1 MIVQRKLS
9 FAKKGLLGYGG
20 AVAAV
25 VGRAIAR
32 CMASAQSIV
41 SSDLMELAWESC

>member
-20 AVAAV
+20 SRGGCGAGDRPLYGFSPVDC
-25 VGRAIAR
+25 I
-32 CMASAQSIV
+32 
-41 SSDLMELAWESC
+41 